1 MERMTVENIFF
12 HSQCF
17 KCDHCGV
24 KLRTTNYSVDK
35 TSYGDGKSSTVI
47 FLQIFFFKLFVK
59 FLNFRTPRNFAVIY
73 LKFKQR
79 GQILRYFIQKMLME

>member
-24 KLRTTNYSVDK
+24 KLRMTNYSVDK
-35 TSYGDGKSSTVI
+35 TSYGDGKEN
-47 FLQIFFFKLFVK
+47 FLYVPLWVEGF
-59 FLNFRTPRNFAVIY
+59 
-73 LKFKQR
+73 
-79 GQILRYFIQKMLME
+79 G

>member
-1 MERMTVENIFF
+1 MERMTAENIFF

-35 TSYGDGKSSTVI
+35 TSYGDGKFNLCMLGNFACFFVSSAD
-47 FLQIFFFKLFVK
+47 FFFQNQL
-59 FLNFRTPRNFAVIY
+59 Y
-73 LKFKQR
+73 
-79 GQILRYFIQKMLME
+79 

>member
-35 TSYGDGKSSTVI
+35 TSYGDGKFNVVS
-47 FLQIFFFKLFVK
+47 LDYLD
-59 FLNFRTPRNFAVIY
+59 NFNICCFQSYGLLESR
-73 LKFKQR
+73 
-79 GQILRYFIQKMLME
+79 

>member
-1 MERMTVENIFF
+1 MLAAQPASEFCFFCKKRVYIMERMTVENIFF

-47 FLQIFFFKLFVK
+47 FLKKIF
-59 FLNFRTPRNFAVIY
+59 
-73 LKFKQR
+73 
-79 GQILRYFIQKMLME
+79 

>member
-1 MERMTVENIFF
+1 MERMTAENIFF

-35 TSYGDGKSSTVI
+35 TSYGDGKFNI
-47 FLQIFFFKLFVK
+47 CMLGNFACFFFCRLLIVFKINFFFEK
-59 FLNFRTPRNFAVIY
+59 FY
-73 LKFKQR
+73 Q
-79 GQILRYFIQKMLME
+79 

>member
-1 MERMTVENIFF
+1 MERMTAENIFF

-35 TSYGDGKSSTVI
+35 TSYGDGKLNLCMLGHFLLCLQKRQSTCG
-47 FLQIFFFKLFVK
+47 KG
-59 FLNFRTPRNFAVIY
+59 LNNSFSN
-73 LKFKQR
+73 
-79 GQILRYFIQKMLME
+79 

>member
-24 KLRTTNYSVDK
+24 KLRMTNYSVDK
-35 TSYGDGKSSTVI
+35 TSYGDGREN
-47 FLQIFFFKLFVK
+47 FLCVLLCDTKL
-59 FLNFRTPRNFAVIY
+59 L
-73 LKFKQR
+73 QS
-79 GQILRYFIQKMLME
+79 